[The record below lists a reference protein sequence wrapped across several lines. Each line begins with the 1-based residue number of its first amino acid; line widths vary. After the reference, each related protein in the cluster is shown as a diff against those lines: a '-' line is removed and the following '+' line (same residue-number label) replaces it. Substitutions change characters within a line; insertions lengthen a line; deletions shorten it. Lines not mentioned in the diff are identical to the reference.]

1 MSQGDLVARPYSC
14 SSPDTITSPFY
25 SKICT
30 VGCLC
35 SVSTSSSPV
44 YCSNHP
50 SQAFP
55 SILLRVSLPS
65 KAVACL
71 WLKPVG
77 TAQFLP
83 HLTSWKHQASL
94 ASLSRT
100 ILFFPL
106 QQHLSFSFPF
116 WQFFLK
122 FLHGRPFFHLSFIN
136 CFFC

>member
-1 MSQGDLVARPYSC
+1 MTLDTRLHGPIPVPLQMLPPLLFTVRFVHGVVCVCLHLLISC
-14 SSPDTITSPFY
+14 LLLKP
-25 SKICT
+25 
-30 VGCLC
+30 
-35 SVSTSSSPV
+35 
-44 YCSNHP
+44 P

-55 SILLRVSLPS
+55 SILPRVSLPS
-65 KAVACL
+65 KAVECL

-77 TAQFLP
+77 TSRILP

-100 ILFFPL
+100 ILFFLL

-122 FLHGRPFFHLSFIN
+122 LLHGRPFFCLSFIN